1 VKTTLLSAI
10 RSTYNA
16 FHNIGKAEA
25 GAVAK
30 AKELARQLQAEFK
43 PEDGPAL
50 QKAVREAKREAEKRV
65 KPKDTKAWENGW
77 NYVSSYW
84 TIFAFGELKV
94 SLGANQAPVVAST
107 VVDSPYAAVREAA
120 KAVRAEVGIG
130 RKREPKAGGKADEA
144 KAEIKAGAETVSAA
158 AFEMNAATVAD
169 LIGRILAEQ
178 SGLGL
183 IADALKLQGYGV
195 VKLSTEPKAYPIS
208 PPKEL
213 PASKVA
219 PKKKA
224 GNKAQA
230 TA

>member
-16 FHNIGKAEA
+16 FAGIGKAESTA
-25 GAVAK
+25 IAK

-43 PEDGPAL
+43 PEDGQAL
-50 QKAVREAKREAEKRV
+50 QKAVRESKKEAEKRV
-65 KPKDTKAWENGW
+65 KPKDSKAWENGW

-84 TIFAFGELKV
+84 TIFAFGEIKV
-94 SLGANQAPVVAST
+94 SIGAGQAPVVAST

-130 RKREPKAGGKADEA
+130 RKRAPKAGGNAEAA
-144 KAEIKAGAETVSAA
+144 KAEIKADAAEQSTT
-158 AFEMNAATVAD
+158 AFEVNASTVAD
-169 LIGRILAEQ
+169 LLARILAEQ

-195 VKLSTEPKAYPIS
+195 VKLSAEPKTYPIP
-208 PPKEL
+208 PPKDL
-213 PASKVA
+213 PAPKVT
-219 PKKKA
+219 PKKK
-224 GNKAQA
+224 GNGKAQA